1 MNVDLDFRGTW
12 AATAGDATDLDFGL
26 QQHTAP
32 EAASA
37 TVHILLPP
45 PAVRIRAAYNNLVTR
60 KIENVSH
67 VVWQPAN
74 WQVARTQDGWGD
86 TKRDRETTG
95 LPWKRSTRSAE
106 SVMSISGDNVL
117 SRDASRMEWET
128 TTPIDA
134 RTGDHF
140 DPLWPQHDSMDLR
153 WFEGDFLS
161 DEIASPF
168 VWLVPFPH
176 HQSLSWQQGIR
187 LSQQRQLTF
196 SRGVWSS
203 ARWKLPWETGRQP
216 RLGESHL
223 PVDPSVEPIPPRVHP
238 NLNFICRATRS
249 GLAWRPLLS
258 LNFGLHPCP
267 NSGFSVPILK
277 VYFVSNSVEVVR
289 LPGREPIPVK
299 SLQIGIDVDSWTW
312 GMSAT
317 LPGNAMPLIEPTSQG
332 PVEIEISINGVTWI
346 MLVENYQV
354 RREFGSTSLSIN
366 GRSRAAWLAEPY
378 APKRSFVPSVPFTA
392 RQLADNELTR
402 PGLITGFSVDWQLAD
417 WLVPAGAVS
426 FAESSPIT
434 VLNRIAEAAGGFVNA
449 HPTLK
454 QLAVRPRYPAAPW
467 NWSSSTPDAT
477 LPLDV
482 AKTLN
487 LRWQEKPAY
496 NAVFV
501 AGEHAGVAA
510 RVMRA
515 GTAGDVLAPMIVD
528 PLITHA
534 EAARARGIAI
544 LSDTG
549 RQSLV
554 TLELPMLSAIGLLS
568 PGQMVA
574 VGENGPSNTW
584 HGLVRSTQ
592 ITAQWSESLT
602 VRQTIELERHYL

>member
-1 MNVDLDFRGTW
+1 MNVDLDFRDTW
-12 AATAGDATDLDFGL
+12 TAPAGDTTDLDFGL
-26 QQHTAP
+26 PQQTAP
-32 EAASA
+32 EAASV
-37 TVHILLPP
+37 T
-45 PAVRIRAAYNNLVTR
+45 VRIVLSPPVVRVWAAYNNLVTR

-67 VVWQPAN
+67 VVWRPAD
-74 WQVARTQDGWGD
+74 WQTASAQDSWGD
-86 TKRDRETTG
+86 TKRDREATG
-95 LPWKRSTRSAE
+95 VSWERSARNAE
-106 SVMSISGDNVL
+106 SVASISGDNAL

-140 DPLWPQHDSMDLR
+140 DPLWPQRDSMDLR
-153 WFEGDFLS
+153 WFDGDFLS
-161 DEIASPF
+161 DEVTSPF
-168 VWLVPFPH
+168 VWLVPLPH
-176 HQSLSWQQGIR
+176 HQSLSWQQSIR
-187 LSQQRQLTF
+187 LSQQRQFTF

-203 ARWKLPWETGRQP
+203 ARWKLPWEIGRQP

-223 PVDPSVEPIPPRVHP
+223 PVDPPVEPIPPKVYP
-238 NLNFICRATRS
+238 NLDFICRATRS
-249 GLAWRPLLS
+249 GLAWRPLLP
-258 LNFGLHPCP
+258 LDFGLHPCP
-267 NSGFSVPILK
+267 SDGFSVPLLK
-277 VYFVSNSVEVVR
+277 VYFVSNVVDIVR
-289 LPGREPIPVK
+289 LPGRETIPVK

-312 GMSAT
+312 GMTAT
-317 LPGNAMPLIEPTSQG
+317 LPGNALPLIEPTSQG

-346 MLVENYQV
+346 MLIENYQI

-366 GRSRAAWLAEPY
+366 SRSRAAWLAEPY

-402 PGLITGFSVDWQLAD
+402 PGLITGFSVDWRIND

-426 FAESSPIT
+426 FEESSPIT

-482 AKTLN
+482 IKTLN

-510 RVMRA
+510 RVIRA
-515 GTAGDVLAPMIVD
+515 GTAGDLLAPMVID

-534 EAARARGIAI
+534 DAARARGIAI

-549 RQSLV
+549 RQALV
-554 TLELPMLSAIGLLS
+554 TLELPMLPAIGLLS

-574 VGENGPSNTW
+574 VGGNGPSNTW
-584 HGLVRSTQ
+584 RGLVRSTQ
-592 ITAQWSESLT
+592 ISAQWRESLT